1 MIKLLVTVFYVGF
14 SPHAPGTIGS
24 IVAILIGYWIQVIG
38 GFPLLMSCV
47 IIFFFAGWAFTDRY
61 ITQTEAS
68 HDPQE
73 IVIDEVV
80 GQWVS
85 YLPISFYIWKYK
97 LNTPSLDWLNW
108 VVVLIL
114 FRIFDIWKPWPV
126 IWADRKNNSLGV
138 MLDDVLAGIYAA
150 ITVLVLIIIAELGG
164 SL

>member
-1 MIKLLVTVFYVGF
+1 MIKLIVTVFYVGF
-14 SPHAPGTIGS
+14 SPYAPGTIGS
-24 IVAILIGYWIQVIG
+24 IVAILIGYWIQFIG

-47 IIFFFAGWAFTDRY
+47 ITFFFAGWAFTDRY
-61 ITQTEAS
+61 ISQTKAS

-80 GQWVS
+80 GQWIS
-85 YLPISFYIWKYK
+85 YLPISFYIWKYE
-97 LNTPSLDWLNW
+97 LTILSFDWFNW
-108 VVVLIL
+108 VTALIL

-126 IWADRKNNSLGV
+126 IWADKKNNSLGV

-150 ITVLVLIIIAELGG
+150 IITVVLIEITKLGG